1 MSRKYKFRNPEGL
14 YFVSFAVVN
23 WIDVFTRR
31 IYKDIL
37 LDGLQY
43 CIDNKGLKVHA
54 YVLMTN
60 HAHLI
65 ISKTDP
71 GKALPFLLG
80 DLKKF
85 TALKLI
91 HVIKDNAE
99 ESRKEWLIR
108 GFRKAGSAN
117 PNNKEFQFWQQD
129 NHPIELTSSAMT
141 EQKVV
146 YIHQNPVEAGIVF
159 RAEDY
164 LYSSAADYV
173 GEKGL
178 LKIDMLW

>member
-1 MSRKYKFRNPEGL
+1 M

-31 IYKDIL
+31 IYKDIMM
-37 LDGLQY
+37 DGLQY

-60 HAHLI
+60 HVHLI
-65 ISKTDP
+65 ISKTESAK
-71 GKALPFLLG
+71 GLPFIVG

-91 HVIKDNAE
+91 HVIKDNPE
-99 ESRKEWLIR
+99 ESRKECLIR
-108 GFRKAGSAN
+108 GFRKAGIAN
-117 PNNKEFQFWQQD
+117 TNNKEFQFWQQN
-129 NHPIELTSSAMT
+129 NHPIELITNEMT
-141 EQKVV
+141 EQRVF
-146 YIHQNPVEAGIVF
+146 YIHQNPVEARIVF

-164 LYSSAADYV
+164 LYSSAADYA

-178 LKIDMLW
+178 IKIEMLW